1 MKETKRGLSR
11 SKASRRRAPLLIAII
26 FAAFVIFVVITM
38 VVNSRK
44 PAVLKLEKP
53 AKDVKGTYFVKTN
66 QALLQQMIQNW
77 LPNDLFWPTVLL
89 DNMPHFQIGQ
99 LEVVRYN
106 VRVLR
111 DNLSRMRTTDK
122 LDPFA
127 EDAFTALSNN
137 PYKWWFPSAE
147 SKWKEGSRNLEQ
159 YYENMLEGRSH
170 FYPRAD
176 NLVDLLGQYV
186 SLMGGAN
193 TRLINA
199 PRDILRT
206 LSIEEERGGAGGGS
220 RKLVNIDIPWYEI
233 DNNFYYA
240 QGVAY
245 ALNESFLAIRNDFAD
260 VLVDKNSMALVDKI
274 LEALG
279 RCYFEPLIVF
289 NGDLN
294 SIFANHSFNLS
305 GVFNDARQKIGS
317 LTTALKQG

>member
-1 MKETKRGLSR
+1 MKDTKSGASR
-11 SKASRRRAPLLIAII
+11 SKAPRRRVRLLVGII
-26 FAAFVIFVVITM
+26 VVAFVFFVVITM
-38 VVNSRK
+38 AMNSRK

-53 AKDVKGTYFVKTN
+53 EKDVKGAYFVKAN

-89 DNMPHFQIGQ
+89 DNMPNFQIGQ

-106 VRVLR
+106 VRVMR

-147 SKWKEGSRNLEQ
+147 SKWKEGLRNLSQ
-159 YYENMLEGRSH
+159 YYENLLNGQSH

-176 NLVDLLGQYV
+176 NLVDLLEQYA
-186 SLMGGAN
+186 SLIGGAN

-206 LSIEEERGGAGGGS
+206 LSIEEEHGGAGGEM
-220 RKLVNIDIPWYEI
+220 RKLINIDIPWYEI

-245 ALNESFLAIRNDFAD
+245 ALNESFLAIRYDFAD

-289 NGDLN
+289 NGDLD